1 MEHLPSKTDGVKV
14 AIVHQQRGLRTGS
27 KDSFVDIQER
37 EAAIASLDGWVEVS
51 GALLKTGL
59 EPTHA
64 SAGGLGAAQ
73 LINPIRTINI
83 NY

>member
-1 MEHLPSKTDGVKV
+1 MPKMEHLPSKTDGVKV

-51 GALLKTGL
+51 G
-59 EPTHA
+59 HC
-64 SAGGLGAAQ
+64 
-73 LINPIRTINI
+73 
-83 NY
+83 